1 MNKYFYPALFHKAEV
16 GGFWITFPDFP
27 ECMTQGDD
35 MEESY
40 KMAVD
45 ALGLCLT
52 DMERNH
58 TPFPVPSSPDKIALE
73 SDTFL
78 VLIEFDMLAYKKRTN
93 SAAVKKTLTIPQW
106 LNEEALALNVNFSQ
120 VLQEALVDLIQKQ
133 KA

>member
-1 MNKYFYPALFHKAEV
+1 MNKYFYPALFHKAEE

-78 VLIEFDMLAYKKRTN
+78 VLISSLFFYYESKELNKT
-93 SAAVKKTLTIPQW
+93 SAKLLIPYIIW
-106 LNEEALALNVNFSQ
+106 NIFAT
-120 VLQEALVDLIQKQ
+120 VLIISIFFMNL
-133 KA
+133 